1 MTTTLKRRSI
11 QRDATVA
18 GTGLHTG
25 AATRAVFRPG
35 PAGKGVVFRRTDL
48 ADTPEIPARLS
59 EVDALERRTAIGHGA
74 ATIHTVEH
82 LLAAVAAHEIDDL
95 LIDLSGPEPPILDGS
110 VAPYFAA
117 LQQAGPVDVDGEPT
131 LLSVQS
137 PFTVTEGE
145 SSYVVAPSKRF
156 QLTVTIEF
164 PHPLIGRQ
172 TGSFDVSAEAFAKEL
187 APARTFGFT
196 SEVAALQAKG
206 LIRGAST
213 ASAIVLDERGV
224 VNGGQLR
231 WPDEFV
237 RHKAADIVGDLALTG
252 ARIRAHVVATRPS
265 HSGNVALARALARAA
280 RRSGIPAMDIG
291 RIMDVLPHRYPFL
304 LVDRIV
310 EVEGDKR
317 IVGIKNVT
325 INEPFFQGHFPG
337 HPIMP
342 GVLIIE
348 AMAQVGGMLLLT
360 HFEAQNVED
369 KVVYFMSLDNV
380 KFRRPVLPGD
390 QIRFELEMIAFRG
403 KTCRM
408 KGVGFVD
415 GQVVAEAEMMAVVVD
430 R

>member
-1 MTTTLKRRSI
+1 MATPVKRRGIS
-11 QRDATVA
+11 QESAVT

-25 AATRAVFRPG
+25 AATRATFRPG
-35 PAGKGVVFRRTDL
+35 APGGGVVFRRTDL
-48 ADTPEIPARLS
+48 EGAPEVPARLS
-59 EVDALERRTAIGHGA
+59 EVEALERRTAIGHGA
-74 ATIHTVEH
+74 VTIHTVEH

-95 LIDLSGPEPPILDGS
+95 LIELSGPEPPILDGS

-117 LQQAGPVDVDGEPT
+117 LAEARPVEVEGEPT
-131 LLSVQS
+131 VLTVAA

-145 SSYVVAPSKRF
+145 ASYLVAPSKRL

-172 TGSFDVSAEAFAKEL
+172 VGSYDVSAETFARDL

-206 LIRGAST
+206 LIKGAST
-213 ASAIVLDERGV
+213 ASAIVLDEQGV

-237 RHKAADIVGDLALTG
+237 RHKAADILGDLALTG
-252 ARIRAHVVATRPS
+252 GRVRAHVVATKPS
-265 HSGNVALARALARAA
+265 HAGNVALARALARAA
-280 RRSGIPAMDIG
+280 KRSGVPAMDIG

-304 LVDRIV
+304 LVDRIL
-310 EVEGDKR
+310 EVEGDRR

-342 GVLIIE
+342 GVLVIE
-348 AMAQVGGMLLLT
+348 AMAQVGGMLLLS
-360 HFEAQNVED
+360 HFEGQNVED

-408 KGVGFVD
+408 KGQGFVD

-430 R
+430 K